1 MTHRAAEEAEWSLA
15 GESGVGLLRA
25 RYVRQSFPRHTHD
38 HFVVCLDERG
48 AHASWYRGANVVIP
62 ERAITVVPPGAVH
75 SGQMVPGQPWHYRAM
90 YPSVDLI
97 TALATELGLPAGG
110 TPSFRDL
117 SVHDPE
123 LADLFLHAHVRAERS
138 DDELERESLVLSV
151 LLAVIQRHATE
162 ARRLQLDG
170 DRTPG
175 VARAVDLMQSCYARR
190 LTLADLAQA
199 AGTGRYAIIRA
210 FQRQIGMSPYAYL
223 TQVRVER
230 ARALLV
236 GGISVAAAARRVG
249 FSDQSHLT
257 RKFKRFVGITP
268 AAFARGARTPRSPA

>member
-1 MTHRAAEEAEWSLA
+1 MTHRGAEQAEWSLA

-25 RYVRQSFPRHTHD
+25 RYVRQSFPRHSHD
-38 HFVVCLDERG
+38 YFVVCVDERG

-75 SGQMVPGQPWHYRAM
+75 SGAMVPGRPWHYRAM
-90 YPSVDLI
+90 YPSLELI
-97 TALATELGLPAGG
+97 TALASELALPAGC

-117 SVHDPE
+117 SVNDPE
-123 LADLFLHAHVRAERS
+123 LAALFLHAHVRAERS

-162 ARRLQLDG
+162 ARRVNHDAG
-170 DRTPG
+170 KSPG
-175 VARAVDLMQSCYARR
+175 VTRAVELMRSCYGRR

-210 FQRQIGMSPYAYL
+210 FQRQIGMSPYAFL
-223 TQVRVER
+223 TQIRVQC
-230 ARALLV
+230 AMQLLQA
-236 GGISVAAAARRVG
+236 GASVAVTAQRVG
-249 FSDQSHLT
+249 CTDQSHLT

-268 AAFARGARTPRSPA
+268 AAFARGARR

>member
-1 MTHRAAEEAEWSLA
+1 MPHRAADEAEWSLA

-38 HFVVCLDERG
+38 FFVVCIDERG

-90 YPSVDLI
+90 YPSVELI
-97 TALATELGLPAGG
+97 TALATELGLRTGC
-110 TPSFRDL
+110 TPSFQDL
-117 SVHDPE
+117 WVNDAG
-123 LADLFLHAHVRAERS
+123 LVDLFLHAHLRAERS
-138 DDELERESLVLSV
+138 DDDLERESLVLSV
-151 LLAVIQRHATE
+151 LMAVIQRHATE
-162 ARRLQLDG
+162 ALRLNAEQQ
-170 DRTPG
+170 TPG
-175 VARAVDLMQSCYARR
+175 VARAVDLMRSCYARR
-190 LTLADLAQA
+190 LTLADLAAA
-199 AGTGRYAIIRA
+199 AGTGRYAVIRA

-230 ARALLV
+230 ARALLQ
-236 GGISVAAAARRVG
+236 GGTSVAAAARRVG

-268 AAFARGARTPRSPA
+268 AAFARGYARP

>member
-48 AHASWYRGANVVIP
+48 AHGSWYRGANVVIP

-75 SGQMVPGQPWHYRAM
+75 SGQMVAGLPWHYRAM
-90 YPSVDLI
+90 YPSVELV
-97 TALATELGLPAGG
+97 TALARELGLPTGC

-117 SVHDPE
+117 WVHDPE
-123 LADLFLHAHVRAERS
+123 LAELFLHAHLRAERS
-138 DDELERESLVLSV
+138 DDELEREGLVLSV
-151 LLAVIQRHATE
+151 LMAVIQRHATH
-162 ARRLQLDG
+162 ARRLNEEG
-170 DRTPG
+170 PRTPG
-175 VARAVDLMQSCYARR
+175 VARAVDLMRSCYARR
-190 LTLADLAQA
+190 LTLADLARA
-199 AGTGRYAIIRA
+199 AETGRYAVIRA

-223 TQVRVER
+223 TQIRVER
-230 ARALLV
+230 ARALLQS
-236 GGISVAAAARRVG
+236 GSSVAAAARRVG

-268 AAFARGARTPRSPA
+268 AAFARGARAP